1 MAKQASPNS
10 SISTGLK
17 IFFLLF
23 IVVAI
28 VVLLWASYLWFGCR
42 FYVPAGKF
50 AVVTSK
56 VGKTPKAGTLL
67 VEKDEKGI
75 WKEVLAEG
83 RHFLDPFKY
92 EYKICDA
99 LEIPLG
105 KIGIVTAKTG
115 KELPPGETI
124 APDATFKGVQLNV
137 LGPGTYRLNPEGD
150 KVEITD
156 AVNIPA
162 GYAGVITNQY
172 GKTPTSGQFAKIGEK
187 GIIKDVLQPGL
198 YYINR
203 YASQINVFEIG
214 MNQVTMSDNSN
225 GSAVQTR
232 NRLVNANTAL
242 KDLEENT
249 LNFQTELRK
258 ELVNQKKVQDS
269 RFVDSR
275 PRMLARSF
283 GSHRNYSRA
292 NSPMK
297 KSKKIIIKKPVVTA
311 AAQIFGLSKAVE
323 FPSRDGFKVILDMT
337 VEFELE
343 VRHISTIYLL
353 YGDLPQVVNN
363 IIMPQV
369 LSVSRLKGSSYRAQD
384 FIMGDGREKF
394 QADLQKELE
403 KTLASKNITV
413 HNAIIRNVEIP
424 KDILQPIQAVSLAK
438 EQDLTNIAMQDT
450 ARKLAQ
456 LNSET
461 ELIEQ
466 RRREV
471 DRQTEKLVAE
481 IAADSRMQTAAISAT
496 TNKKVAEINLKR
508 SEILAKIVQL
518 KGETDAKAKYLVENA
533 KAEGELLKAKVL
545 GEGGLLKLKAAE
557 NLNPK
562 VKTQIIYAGQG
573 TLWTDLNKASLTVPA
588 K

>member
-1 MAKQASPNS
+1 
-10 SISTGLK
+10 
-17 IFFLLF
+17 
-23 IVVAI
+23 
-28 VVLLWASYLWFGCR
+28 
-42 FYVPAGKF
+42 
-50 AVVTSK
+50 
-56 VGKTPKAGTLL
+56 
-67 VEKDEKGI
+67 
-75 WKEVLAEG
+75 
-83 RHFLDPFKY
+83 
-92 EYKICDA
+92 
-99 LEIPLG
+99 
-105 KIGIVTAKTG
+105 
-115 KELPPGETI
+115 
-124 APDATFKGVQLNV
+124 
-137 LGPGTYRLNPEGD
+137 
-150 KVEITD
+150 
-156 AVNIPA
+156 
-162 GYAGVITNQY
+162 
-172 GKTPTSGQFAKIGEK
+172 
-187 GIIKDVLQPGL
+187 
-198 YYINR
+198 
-203 YASQINVFEIG
+203 
-214 MNQVTMSDNSN
+214 
-225 GSAVQTR
+225 
-232 NRLVNANTAL
+232 
-242 KDLEENT
+242 
-249 LNFQTELRK
+249 
-258 ELVNQKKVQDS
+258 
-269 RFVDSR
+269 
-275 PRMLARSF
+275 
-283 GSHRNYSRA
+283 
-292 NSPMK
+292 
-297 KSKKIIIKKPVVTA
+297 
-311 AAQIFGLSKAVE
+311 
-323 FPSRDGFKVILDMT
+323 
-337 VEFELE
+337 
-343 VRHISTIYLL
+343 
-353 YGDLPQVVNN
+353 
-363 IIMPQV
+363 MPQV

-403 KTLASKNITV
+403 KTLKAKNITV

-424 KDILQPIQAVSLAK
+424 KDILQPIQSVSLAK

-481 IAADSRMQTAAISAT
+481 IAADSRMQTAAIAAT

>member
-1 MAKQASPNS
+1 MNKKASQNS
-10 SISTGLK
+10 KISTIIKVFLVIVIIIAIFGL
-17 IFFLLF
+17 LH
-23 IVVAI
+23 
-28 VVLLWASYLWFGCR
+28 ASYLWFGCR

-75 WKEVLAEG
+75 WKDVLAEG

-92 EYKICDA
+92 DYKIYDA

-124 APDATFKGVQLNV
+124 APDSTYKGVQLNV
-137 LGPGTYRLNPEGD
+137 LGPGTYRLNPEGY

-172 GKTPTSGQFAKIGEK
+172 GKTPTQGQFAKIGEK
-187 GIIKDVLQPGL
+187 GIVKDVLQPGL

-258 ELVNQKKVQDS
+258 ELVNKKKVQDS
-269 RFVDSR
+269 RFVASR
-275 PRMLARSF
+275 SRMQ
-283 GSHRNYSRA
+283 
-292 NSPMK
+292 K
-297 KSKKIIIKKPVVTA
+297 KSFRPMSFSRINVAAKDKMVVKKPAVTA
-311 AAQIFGLSKAVE
+311 EAQIFGLSKAVE

-369 LSVSRLKGSSYRAQD
+369 FSVSRLKGSSYRAQD

-403 KTLASKNITV
+403 KTLKAKNITV

-424 KDILQPIQAVSLAK
+424 KDILQPIQSVSLAK

-481 IAADSRMQTAAISAT
+481 IAADSRMQTAAIAAT